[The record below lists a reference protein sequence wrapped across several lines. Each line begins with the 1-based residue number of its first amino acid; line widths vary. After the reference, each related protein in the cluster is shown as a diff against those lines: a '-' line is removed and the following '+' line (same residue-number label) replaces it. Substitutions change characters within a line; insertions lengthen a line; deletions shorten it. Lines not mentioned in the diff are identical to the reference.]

1 MLRTYNRAIL
11 FLLLLCPGP
20 LVALRV
26 TATEPFPSLEARLVA
41 KKTEVIELTA
51 RKSQQLQSNL
61 PTKLKWWQKS
71 SKTYGVESWAGEKE
85 GLKQVFKRKFLVAQ
99 ATSEQDAWRLLQVG
113 SQLIDEGKYLEALQL
128 LDTAKDIFVSYG
140 NVSGEAATL
149 ISLGLA
155 CVEVKSCNQTL
166 SYFGRADNI
175 LERLGSSYKDYYY
188 SLTLINKGI
197 GKLYKKEGDLDK
209 AKKYY
214 VIAISFAKQVVGEQ
228 RLYELADIN
237 SKLGYVSNDLDD
249 YDSSIKYFQEALG
262 FAKRM
267 SKEWEAY
274 VKYSLAW
281 ACNRKD
287 RYDEALS
294 YAQESLEIHKQ
305 ENNLSGQSSTEDILG
320 SIYDNLG
327 SYDKAEQHY
336 LQSLKIHER
345 VCLEN
350 VNSCDFYGEAIT
362 RSNLGFLYNNLNEF
376 EKARATLEK
385 AWKTCSQPDICD
397 DEFKGKILSNLAAT
411 YYGLKLYTEAIKY
424 AEQAIKIKP
433 NGDPQGL
440 SRVLWQL
447 GVFYQATGSIDQSLE
462 KYQRSLVL
470 FKSINDKKGEALA
483 LSKIGSLFAA
493 GRQEPLAII
502 FYKESVRVTEK
513 IRQDN
518 RKLSIE
524 DQKSYAQ
531 SIASTYRSLAD
542 LLLKQDRVLEAQQVL
557 DLLKVQELKDYL
569 QTVRSSDQPLYELP
583 LEHKIL
589 EKYKALQFSVI
600 QLGQELEK
608 LGNIPQANR
617 TAAQEKRIGELVK
630 INEDLN
636 GQFNNFIDHDL
647 DLKAWLDQLTPAII
661 RQTIDLSSLDGYREN
676 LRQLNAVLLY
686 PLVLEDRLELIII
699 TPDSPPLRRPVPV
712 KRVELNNAISQ
723 FRRELRD
730 SESDPKPTA
739 QKLYNWLIKPIE
751 KDLQQAK
758 PQTILYAPDG
768 QLRYIP
774 LQALHDGQQWLVQ
787 RYRVNN
793 ITAKSID
800 KLTAQPTSQPH
811 ILAGAF
817 AHGERTFKVGRSSID
832 LKGLS
837 FAGKEVETLV
847 AQLPNTTKLLDDTFS
862 RDNITSQMN
871 QYNIVHLATHA
882 SFVPGEATDSFIA
895 FGNGDSA
902 TLKDIKKWTVNHVD
916 LFVLSACETALGG
929 KFGNGEEILGL
940 GYQFQERG
948 VKAVIASLWKVDD
961 GGTQA
966 LMGSFYTNLKQ
977 GNITKSEALRQ
988 AQITLIN
995 INQPSQR
1002 GNISSNGEL
1011 TQGLSPD
1018 IAKRLN
1024 HPHYWA
1030 PFILIGNG
1038 F

>member
-1 MLRTYNRAIL
+1 VLSTYNRAIL
-11 FLLLLCPGP
+11 FLLLLCSVP

-26 TATEPFPSLEARLVA
+26 TATEPFPSLEPRLVT
-41 KKTEVIELTA
+41 KNTEVIELTA

-61 PTKLKWWQKS
+61 PTKPKWSQKLS
-71 SKTYGVESWAGEKE
+71 ETYEVGSWAGEKE
-85 GLKQVFKRKFLVAQ
+85 ELKQVFRRKFLVAQ
-99 ATSEQDAWRLLQVG
+99 APSEQDAWRLLQVG
-113 SQLIDEGKYLEALQL
+113 SQLIYEGKYLEALQPL
-128 LDTAKDIFVSYG
+128 STAKDIFVNYG
-140 NVSGEAATL
+140 NVSGEATTL
-149 ISLGLA
+149 ISLGLS

-166 SYFGRADNI
+166 NYFRQAKNI
-175 LERLGSSYKDYYY
+175 VENLGSSHENYYY
-188 SLTLINKGI
+188 SLSLINKGI
-197 GKLYKKEGDLDK
+197 GRSYKKEGDLDQ
-209 AKKYY
+209 AKKHYI
-214 VIAISFAKQVVGEQ
+214 IAISFAKQVVGEQ
-228 RLYELADIN
+228 QLYELADIN
-237 SKLGYVSNDLDD
+237 SEIGSVSNDLDD

-267 SKEWEAY
+267 SKGWEAY
-274 VKYSLAW
+274 IRYSLAW
-281 ACNRKD
+281 AYNRKD

-294 YAQESLEIHKQ
+294 YAQESLEIYKQ

-327 SYDKAEQHY
+327 AYDKSEQHY
-336 LQSLKIHER
+336 LQSLKIRER

-350 VNSCDFYGEAIT
+350 VNSCDLDGEATT
-362 RSNLGFLYNNLNEF
+362 RSNLGFLYNNLSKF
-376 EKARATLEK
+376 EKARETLEK
-385 AWKTCSQPDICD
+385 AWKICSQSDICD

-411 YYGLKLYTEAIKY
+411 YYGLKQYAEAIKY
-424 AEQAIKIKP
+424 AEQSIKIKP

-462 KYQRSLVL
+462 KYQRSLIL

-493 GRQEPLAII
+493 DRQEPLAII

-524 DQKSYAQ
+524 DQKAYAQ

-569 QTVRSSDQPLYELP
+569 QTVRSPEQSLYELQP
-583 LEHKIL
+583 ERDIL
-589 EKYKALQFSVI
+589 KKYQALQVSAI

-608 LGNIPQANR
+608 LTNIPSANR

-630 INEDLN
+630 LNEDLKHL
-636 GQFNNFIDHDL
+636 FNDFRRNDPDV
-647 DLKAWLDQLTPAII
+647 KAWLTQLTSDII
-661 RQTIDLSSLDGYREN
+661 QQTVDLRDLDGLRKT

-686 PLVLEDRLELIII
+686 PVVLEGRLELIIT

-712 KRVELNNAISQ
+712 KRDELNAAIAK
-723 FRRELRD
+723 FRGELRD
-730 SESDPKPTA
+730 SDSDPKPTA

-758 PQTILYAPDG
+758 PQTIIYASDG

-793 ITAKSID
+793 ITSKSID
-800 KLTAQPTSQPH
+800 KLTAQPTRRPR

-817 AHGERTFKVGRSSID
+817 ANGKHTFKVGRSSVT
-832 LKGLS
+832 LEGLS

-862 RDNITSQMN
+862 LANTTKEMN

-882 SFVPGEATDSFIA
+882 SFVPGKATDSFIA

-902 TLKDIKKWTVNHVD
+902 TLNVIEDWTLTNID

-929 KFGNGEEILGL
+929 KFGNGEEVLGL
-940 GYQFQERG
+940 GYQFQAQG

-961 GGTQA
+961 GGTRA
-966 LMGSFYTNLKQ
+966 LMNAFYTNLKQ
-977 GNITKSEALRQ
+977 ENIAKSEALRQ

-995 INQPSQR
+995 INEPSQR
-1002 GNISSNGEL
+1002 SNIPTNGEL
-1011 TQGLSPD
+1011 TQGLSPN

-1038 F
+1038 L